1 MSRVEDSMKRAV
13 SFVLNGDPTSLDVDP
28 RRRLLWVLRSD
39 LALTGTKYGCGEQQ
53 CGACTVLLDSRPV
66 FSCSVPVSSVEGRE
80 VVTIEGLADGDEL
93 HPVQRAFADN
103 DAMQCGFCT
112 PGMLMAALDLVKNRP
127 DATRE
132 QIRVHLS
139 GNYCRCTG
147 YHAIMDAVEAVLE
160 AQRQGARP

>member
-1 MSRVEDSMKRAV
+1 MKRVV

-53 CGACTVLLDSRPV
+53 CGACTVLVDSRPV

-80 VVTIEGLADGDEL
+80 VVTVEGLAHGDDL

-112 PGMLMAALDLVKNRP
+112 PGMILGSVALLHRNPTPSEGEV
-127 DATRE
+127 RE
-132 QIRVHLS
+132 ALEGHL
-139 GNYCRCTG
+139 CRCG
-147 YHAIMDAVEAVLE
+147 AHVRVLRAVQDASRAMQEAV
-160 AQRQGARP
+160 R

>member
-53 CGACTVLLDSRPV
+53 CGACTVLVDSRPV

-80 VVTIEGLADGDEL
+80 VVTIEGLAHGDEL
-93 HPVQRAFADN
+93 HPVQRAFAAA

-112 PGMLMAALDLVKNRP
+112 PGMVLGAVSLLRRRPTPTEGEVREAL
-127 DATRE
+127 E
-132 QIRVHLS
+132 GHL
-139 GNYCRCTG
+139 CRCG
-147 YHAIMDAVEAVLE
+147 AHVRVLRAVQDASRAMQEA
-160 AQRQGARP
+160 AR

>member
-1 MSRVEDSMKRAV
+1 MKRVV

-53 CGACTVLLDSRPV
+53 CGACTVLVDSRPV

-80 VVTIEGLADGDEL
+80 VVTVEGLAHGDDL

-112 PGMLMAALDLVKNRP
+112 PGMILGSVALLSRNPTPSEGEV
-127 DATRE
+127 RE
-132 QIRVHLS
+132 ALEGHL
-139 GNYCRCTG
+139 CRCG
-147 YHAIMDAVEAVLE
+147 AHVRVLRAVQDASRAMQEAV
-160 AQRQGARP
+160 R

>member
-1 MSRVEDSMKRAV
+1 MSRVEDSMKRVV

-53 CGACTVLLDSRPV
+53 CGACMVLVDGRPV

-80 VVTIEGLADGDEL
+80 VVTIEGLAHGDEL

-112 PGMLMAALDLVKNRP
+112 PGMILGAVALLERSPTPSEPEV
-127 DATRE
+127 RE
-132 QIRVHLS
+132 ALEGHL
-139 GNYCRCTG
+139 CRCG
-147 YHAIMDAVEAVLE
+147 AHVRVVRAVQDASRAMREA
-160 AQRQGARP
+160 AR